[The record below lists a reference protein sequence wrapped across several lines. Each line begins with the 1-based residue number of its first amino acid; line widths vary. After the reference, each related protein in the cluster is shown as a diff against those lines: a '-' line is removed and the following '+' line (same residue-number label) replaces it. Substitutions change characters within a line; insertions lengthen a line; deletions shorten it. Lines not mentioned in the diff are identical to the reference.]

1 MSSRWELPPTVLVV
15 AAAALITNATVFIV
29 RTGWRAGL
37 PVGGFVAVIQ
47 LSVALL
53 FALSTPWHG
62 SITVS
67 GQPIDAVVRDLH
79 TGYFQH

>member
-1 MSSRWELPPTVLVV
+1 M
-15 AAAALITNATVFIV
+15 ITNATVFTV

>member
-1 MSSRWELPPTVLVV
+1 MQRCLSFAPGGGPD
-15 AAAALITNATVFIV
+15 F
-29 RTGWRAGL
+29 
-37 PVGGFVAVIQ
+37 PVGGFVAVIR

-53 FALSTPWHG
+53 FPLSTPWCG